1 VSGSRTNSALRLIV
15 LVVSATIAGSCGGQH
30 ESQPSSQSLNVTWIL
45 AGDDLAMLRRSN
57 PGLAR
62 RFFDNPRTFVI
73 GTEADQNSVPTGYQ
87 SVPTVL
93 YSSLATLTRDLDA
106 GNIDRSV
113 DALVYDPEHWAKTPA
128 AEQMAPIQAMNQFVA
143 LARSHGYT
151 PIAAP
156 GRDLVLND
164 RATCHKSAGQLVD
177 QAYLHCQLPKAA
189 SNATLVVI
197 QAAPEEDSVPAIR
210 QLLHGV
216 VAQLRGSQP
225 QLITTLSS
233 TSPTPGAQVW
243 PSTLIRATAAELT
256 YADGLM
262 LNFTPQADQLLA
274 SYLRDLER
282 LGTIGRYA
290 VPGSGRA
297 PPDPVD

>member
-1 VSGSRTNSALRLIV
+1 MSGSRPNSALRLVV
-15 LVVSATIAGSCGGQH
+15 LVAAATIACSCGAQH
-30 ESQPSSQSLNVTWIL
+30 ASQHSSQRRNITWIL
-45 AGDDLAMLRRSN
+45 AGDDLAMLRRSS

-62 RFFDNPRTFVI
+62 RFFDNRRTFVI
-73 GTEADQNSVPTGYQ
+73 GTHADQNSVPTGYQ

-93 YSSLATLTRDLDA
+93 YSSLASLTRDIDT
-106 GNIDRSV
+106 GRIDRSV

-128 AEQMAPIQAMNQFVA
+128 AEQVAPIQAMNQFVA

-151 PIAAP
+151 AIVAP

-177 QAYLHCQLPKAA
+177 QAYLDCQLPRAA
-189 SNATLVVI
+189 SNATAVVI
-197 QAAPEEDSVPAIR
+197 QAAPEQDSVPAIR
-210 QLLHGV
+210 LLLHGV
-216 VAQLRGSQP
+216 ASQLRGAQP
-225 QLITTLSS
+225 HVITTLSS

-243 PSTLIRATAAELT
+243 PAALIRASAAELS

-262 LNFTPQADQLLA
+262 LNFTPQAGQLLA

-282 LGTIGRYA
+282 MGTIGRYA

-297 PPDPVD
+297 PPDPID